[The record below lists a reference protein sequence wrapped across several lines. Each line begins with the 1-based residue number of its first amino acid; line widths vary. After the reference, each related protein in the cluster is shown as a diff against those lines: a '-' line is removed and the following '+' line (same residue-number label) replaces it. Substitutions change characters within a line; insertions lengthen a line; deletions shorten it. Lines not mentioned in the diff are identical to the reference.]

1 MVLYITVNVHGKENA
16 HFSADRVQFVEG
28 LLIDPLLC
36 SAGISPARKRSPLI
50 SAHSDVRTRPAS
62 HTPESSSF

>member
-1 MVLYITVNVHGKENA
+1 
-16 HFSADRVQFVEG
+16 
-28 LLIDPLLC
+28 LIDPLLC